1 MQYKPLNVKLKT
13 TQKKK
18 HLVLFAFMGQF
29 NKKKILPSRPSLFDL
44 AQQKWLKQT
53 QVQQQFVP
61 AVGSD
66 GGHIWASTRRL
77 RRDPLRPSVRL
88 RGVLEDV

>member
-1 MQYKPLNVKLKT
+1 MVFVVMQYKPLNVKLQT
-13 TQKKK
+13 TQKK

-61 AVGSD
+61 A
-66 GGHIWASTRRL
+66 AAT
-77 RRDPLRPSVRL
+77 SVPQL
-88 RGVLEDV
+88 AVCVAIL